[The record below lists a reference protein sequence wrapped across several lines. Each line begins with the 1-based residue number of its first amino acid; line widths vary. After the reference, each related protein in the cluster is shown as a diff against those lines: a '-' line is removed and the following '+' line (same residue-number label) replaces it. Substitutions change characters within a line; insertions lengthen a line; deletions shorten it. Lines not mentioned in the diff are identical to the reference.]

1 MLLGPDYHNDN
12 QDLKALYEIIS
23 PHLIKKERIEDLLL
37 EQLSKQ
43 YVWAKLF
50 PKDTYNDLKIRRLC
64 SDLTKSGFL
73 FLRLEYQDKAEME
86 NTLTL
91 MKILSER
98 RLDKHY
104 RGMLRSFDSLQG
116 DLETK
121 NADYYLTN
129 YQFESLQYAHAE
141 RDSVPLEQMSH
152 LEKADYNLEVFYW
165 IQKLKHF
172 CDYLSYQQFVSS
184 KVSLQNT
191 IDILD
196 HIGQSPLLKHL
207 LIQAYYRV
215 ALMMRDL
222 ESEVHFHSL
231 RALLEK
237 EHMHFSKKELKT
249 LFIYLN
255 NYCITTK
262 INAGDSRFF
271 KELFQNYRFM
281 LEHELMVVN
290 ETIAS
295 QDFKN
300 IITVGLRVGEYEWVE
315 FFIQEYAKKLSEENQ
330 QIAMTYNL
338 AKLYFHQKKYD
349 QVIEHLREVAYN
361 NNVEIPYSSHVY
373 TLGSKQILLKTYY
386 ELDEILPL
394 DSLIESFRTYI
405 RRSRIISKETRMQYL
420 SFLKYVKKLSRQDPK
435 DKEKVSKLK
444 KEIIESSGIA
454 QKGWLLEKIASI

>member
-1 MLLGPDYHNDN
+1 
-12 QDLKALYEIIS
+12 
-23 PHLIKKERIEDLLL
+23 
-37 EQLSKQ
+37 
-43 YVWAKLF
+43 
-50 PKDTYNDLKIRRLC
+50 
-64 SDLTKSGFL
+64 
-73 FLRLEYQDKAEME
+73 ME
-86 NTLTL
+86 NTLSL
-91 MKILSER
+91 MKIMSER

-104 RGMLRSFDSLQG
+104 RGMLRSFESLNSN
-116 DLETK
+116 LTTK
-121 NADYYLTN
+121 NADYYLLN

-165 IQKLKHF
+165 IQKLRHF

-191 IDILD
+191 VDILA
-196 HIGQSPLLKHL
+196 HIGQSSLLEHL
-207 LIQAYYRV
+207 LIQAYYNV
-215 ALMMRDL
+215 ALMLTDL
-222 ESEVHFHSL
+222 ESEVHFHTL

-237 EHMHFSKKELKT
+237 EHAHFSQKELKT

-255 NYCITTK
+255 NYCITAK

-300 IITVGLRVGEYEWVE
+300 IITVGLRIGEYQWVE
-315 FFIQEYAKKLSEENQ
+315 SFIQEYAKKLSEENQ

-349 QVIEHLREVAYN
+349 QVIEQLREVAYN

-405 RRSRIISKETRMQYL
+405 RRSKIISKETRMQYL

-435 DKEKVSKLK
+435 DKEKINKLK
-444 KEIIESSGIA
+444 KEIVESSGIA
-454 QKGWLLEKIASI
+454 QKGWLLEKIKAV